1 MKWIRPSGSIIELE
15 DTPNLSELALSNGWT
30 REQVQQEV
38 VTETATKVKRTRRTR
53 AQMEAS
59 REG

>member
-15 DTPNLSELALSNGWT
+15 DTLNFSELALSNGRT
-30 REQVQQEV
+30 REQAEQEV